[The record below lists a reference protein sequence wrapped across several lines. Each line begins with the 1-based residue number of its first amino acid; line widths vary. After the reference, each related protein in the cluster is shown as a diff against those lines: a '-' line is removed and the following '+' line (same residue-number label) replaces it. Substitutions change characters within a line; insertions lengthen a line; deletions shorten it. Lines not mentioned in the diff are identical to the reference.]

1 MKKSTTSTVYL
12 IHLLRPLGNPNNRR
26 GMASHYIGFAEHDLA
41 ARLERHRVG
50 NGSRLMHAVAAA
62 GIPWVLARTWEEGSR
77 ELERKLKSR
86 KQASAFCPICRGEQE
101 PPAGGRVI
109 GKRVPLDSR
118 PVQFYR

>member
-1 MKKSTTSTVYL
+1 MKKSTIVVYL
-12 IHLLRPLGNPNNRR
+12 IHFGRKLGNQDNPR
-26 GMASHYIGFAEHDLA
+26 GMAGHYIGSACDLA

-50 NGSRLMHAVAAA
+50 NGSRLMHAVAQA

-86 KQASAFCPICRGEQE
+86 KQASAFCPICRGEQVLQS
-101 PPAGGRVI
+101 GGRVLGRRQPAI
-109 GKRVPLDSR
+109 SR

>member
-41 ARLERHRVG
+41 ARLERHHAG
-50 NGSRLMHAVAAA
+50 NGSRIMAAVAQA

-86 KQASAFCPICRGEQE
+86 KQASAFCPICRGEQVLQS
-101 PPAGGRVI
+101 GGRVLGRRQPAI
-109 GKRVPLDSR
+109 SR